1 MGMTPSSRPAWAR
14 RWTAGLAWMLWALVM
29 LGLAVVA
36 WHDHLLRQAGRP
48 DLVLFDAFA
57 AVPVLTMV
65 SASTAGAVLASRR
78 PGHPVGWL
86 LLAFGLS
93 LTANGAAAGYLRYGL
108 LARPGALP
116 AIRSVVL
123 YYPATVFT
131 AQVLLGFVLLLT
143 PTGSLPSP
151 RWRWWARA
159 MVAALVA
166 VLVAVAL
173 TPGLVNPRYQAA
185 NGQFDFRGL
194 GGALLAANQTGLAVT
209 TLAVVVGAASW
220 WCAFATPVPWNVS
233 SCGGWRWRRRRW
245 C

>member
-14 RWTAGLAWMLWALVM
+14 RWSAGLAWMLWALVI

-36 WHDHLLRQAGRP
+36 WQDHLLRQAGRP

-108 LARPGALP
+108 LPGPAPCQPFARWSCTT
-116 AIRSVVL
+116 R
-123 YYPATVFT
+123 
-131 AQVLLGFVLLLT
+131 
-143 PTGSLPSP
+143 P
-151 RWRWWARA
+151 RC
-159 MVAALVA
+159 
-166 VLVAVAL
+166 
-173 TPGLVNPRYQAA
+173 
-185 NGQFDFRGL
+185 
-194 GGALLAANQTGLAVT
+194 
-209 TLAVVVGAASW
+209 S
-220 WCAFATPVPWNVS
+220 
-233 SCGGWRWRRRRW
+233 RRRSCW
-245 C
+245 ALSCC